1 MLVSIFC
8 IENQETVLTGDRVT
22 GTTDKFCIQVGM
34 SYNGKDGDGWE

>member
-8 IENQETVLTGDRVT
+8 IENQETALTGDRVT
-22 GTTDKFCIQVGM
+22 GTTDKFCIRVRM